1 MGKKKSGEAN
11 RANIGGKKF
20 MESMDFNKNYPEEE
34 EIETLQQLNKDAYN
48 DCIEKKYQNQAN

>member
-34 EIETLQQLNKDAYN
+34 EIETLQ
-48 DCIEKKYQNQAN
+48 